1 MAWDNLRNRAEKT
14 VNVTVS
20 IGIPPPPSIIVSGEV
35 TDPDGNPIPGASVRF
50 ESVLTL
56 DDEPLAVTATT
67 GADGGYRAEGAPG
80 HRQTVTVEKE
90 GYSPLRRDVVFENLT
105 NELDLEMKPLPRT
118 VPGCGLPAAVLALL
132 GALLLGRKRR

>member
-80 HRQTVTVEKE
+80 YRQTVTVEKE

-105 NELDLEMKPLPRT
+105 NELDLEM
-118 VPGCGLPAAVLALL
+118 
-132 GALLLGRKRR
+132 